1 MLIQNVSI
9 IGIRF
14 PCDLCSYAATRTADL
29 KKHKENIHEV
39 FSVYPWLLIWGHKMF
54 SLIFDLDL
62 FLDKCKQFLDQH
74 FWQNGILCKI

>member
-1 MLIQNVSI
+1 MLIQNVLI

-39 FSVYPWLLIWGHKMF
+39 FSVYPC
-54 SLIFDLDL
+54 L
-62 FLDKCKQFLDQH
+62 FEA
-74 FWQNGILCKI
+74 IRYSP